1 MTGYEDVDAT
11 IATWANANANAK
23 KRFDEWAGKP
33 ARFAYLPGLRPLECF
48 QIWVQPPSA
57 GRIVVSAASV
67 DTDDDSEHHT
77 TWDGPVGSLATML
90 NDATATVQEW
100 ANRPSANGS

>member
-11 IATWANANANAK
+11 IAAWANANVK
-23 KRFDEWAGKP
+23 LLDEWAGKP

-48 QIWVQPPSA
+48 QIWVQPPSS

-67 DTDDDSEHHT
+67 DTGDDTEHHR
-77 TWDGPVGSLATML
+77 TWDGPVDSLATML
-90 NDATATVQEW
+90 DDATAAVREW
-100 ANRPSANGS
+100 ANRPSARGS

>member
-11 IATWANANANAK
+11 IAAWASTNVK
-23 KRFDEWAGKP
+23 KLFDERAGKP

-48 QIWVQPPSA
+48 QIWVQPPAA

-67 DTDDDSEHHT
+67 DTADGSEHHR
-77 TWDGPVGSLATML
+77 TWEGPIDSLTAML
-90 NDATATVQEW
+90 NDATAAVREW
-100 ANRPSANGS
+100 TNRSL